1 MNLNHEPVYKIW
13 KQMHQRCANSHNVNY
28 RHYGGRGIT
37 VCDRWQSFVNFILD
51 MGERPEGMTLDRI
64 NNDRGYY
71 PENCRWATRQ
81 EQRLNQR
88 ERTAYSKSVLG
99 IKGVR
104 RLSSGNFQT
113 RVGQRVIGTFLTI
126 DEAVMAREE
135 YCNAEKS

>member
-1 MNLNHEPVYKIW
+1 MNLNHEPIYRIW
-13 KQMHQRCANSHNVNY
+13 KQMHQRCSNPRNVNY

-51 MGERPEGMTLDRI
+51 MGERPEGMTLERI
-64 NNDRGYY
+64 DNDGGYF
-71 PENCRWATRQ
+71 PLNCKWATRQ

-88 ERTAYSKSVLG
+88 ERATYSKSVLG
-99 IKGVR
+99 VKGVR
-104 RLSSGNFQT
+104 QLSSGNFQT

-135 YCNAEKS
+135 YCNAA